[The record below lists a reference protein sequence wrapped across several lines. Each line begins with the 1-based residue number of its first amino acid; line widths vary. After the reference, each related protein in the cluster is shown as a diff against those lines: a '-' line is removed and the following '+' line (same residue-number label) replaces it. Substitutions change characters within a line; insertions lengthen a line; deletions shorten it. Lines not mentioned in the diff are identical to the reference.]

1 MITKDII
8 LDILKATA
16 AIMFFTLSSV
26 VYLACISQ
34 EQDSTKNIASSSI
47 MYDQLDPG
55 CDMDLGMYAP
65 Y

>member
-1 MITKDII
+1 MKAKDII
-8 LDILKATA
+8 LDIMKATA
-16 AIMFFTLSSV
+16 AIMFFTLVSV

-47 MYDQLDPG
+47 MYDQLNQD
-55 CDMDLGMYAP
+55 CDMDLGMYTH